1 MKEGEFNGVRLET
14 SILFWVFCTILR
26 QKKGQKGNER
36 VECGLRLW
44 LEPDLIGT
52 SEGNHNLSNHN
63 LRCEIGEQE
72 LDNIWQGKAVAQA
85 QIYEDI
91 KNLGRE
97 M

>member
-1 MKEGEFNGVRLET
+1 M
-14 SILFWVFCTILR
+14 WVKIVTRTCSHRYIR
-26 QKKGQKGNER
+26 WG
-36 VECGLRLW
+36 
-44 LEPDLIGT
+44 
-52 SEGNHNLSNHN
+52 NHN